1 MSKFWVVLIFLGVV
15 AIAIGAILLYLIFG
29 SGNSKGNT
37 VNVGKGQKPAG
48 GDEQMGDEQSETNIV
63 QSTSQGGIHVLE
75 TTGMIHI
82 DWKILLALSSIIIIA
97 FMVKWAFQYKLF
109 ELINCNL
116 CKKGTN
122 ENGENNKGDNQRLAE
137 KGGVKRKRD
146 EHCDYR
152 PNLVE
157 TNKARRGHMLDK
169 DNGRF
174 EEMESV
180 ERGADDEINLFM
192 NGIIQYTHEYRNQR
206 H

>member
-1 MSKFWVVLIFLGVV
+1 MRINMKEMQN
-15 AIAIGAILLYLIFG
+15 GAKVTIPLQHY
-29 SGNSKGNT
+29 
-37 VNVGKGQKPAG
+37 
-48 GDEQMGDEQSETNIV
+48 
-63 QSTSQGGIHVLE
+63 
-75 TTGMIHI
+75 
-82 DWKILLALSSIIIIA
+82 
-97 FMVKWAFQYKLF
+97 AFQLGSK
-109 ELINCNL
+109 
-116 CKKGTN
+116 
-122 ENGENNKGDNQRLAE
+122 NQRLAE

-157 TNKARRGHMLDK
+157 TNKAIRGHMLDK

-180 ERGADDEINLFM
+180 ERGADGEINLFM